1 MSNGFTVMW
10 VSALVTLI
18 AGLLYNIVLAVHLYK
33 EKISNVLN
41 EDYVRKK
48 EIEYVVGISEMWL
61 TRYFFL
67 FSSFTSDIFK
77 MYHRVIF
84 NSFLLLLVLVHAVL
98 GEGTAKIGI
107 ILGLFTVFTA
117 YIIGTRPYRCV
128 FSNILLF
135 VLSAIMLVNTF
146 VLLLKKSG
154 LKSALFVDNFFYG
167 LLILINGFGWFLVA
181 AFLLFIIA
189 IKRKWPVDKEMI

>member
-1 MSNGFTVMW
+1 MW
-10 VSALVTLI
+10 VSALITLVV
-18 AGLLYNIVLAVHLYK
+18 ALLYNVLLVVHLYK

-41 EDYVRKK
+41 EDYVIKK

-77 MYHRVIF
+77 MYHRPIF
-84 NSFLLLLVLVHAVL
+84 NTFALLLVIVHGAL
-98 GEGTAKIGI
+98 GEGTPKIGI

-117 YIIGTRPYRCV
+117 YIIGTRPYRCM

-135 VLSAIMLVNTF
+135 LLSAIMLVNTF
-146 VLLLKKSG
+146 VFLLKKTG
-154 LKSALFVDNFFYG
+154 MKSALFVDNYFYG
-167 LLILINGFGWFLVA
+167 LLILINAFGWFLVA
-181 AFLLFIIA
+181 VFMMFLVA
-189 IKRKWPVDKEMI
+189 IKRKWPVDKETIAKAVAG